1 MPTKEQEERLEGYQ
15 NDVDE
20 LKKVAADKIA
30 AMIND
35 GERLDVWI
43 EDMEALK
50 RQAHQF
56 DTPVETAEE
65 RAKKEKKELDE
76 FKSEFHKIRDTK
88 GYDMEKASSYL
99 SENSDL
105 LTKILETEGPD
116 ILKSQKNP
124 KDYSFLEKVYSAVYS
139 VFGAEYK
146 TYDVNALDKNGQGP
160 LHYLKP
166 SDDAYA
172 LAVQKGADVNLKNA
186 NGKTSSEEADQA
198 QKIAQEKAAEADR
211 VAKAKAEEVAKTKAA
226 EIEKAAKATETE
238 KSAKAKEATIPTKV
252 EPESW
257 VAKMKNALTGKA
269 AGRTP

>member
-1 MPTKEQEERLEGYQ
+1 MPTEEQKERLEGYNQ
-15 NDVDE
+15 AVNDLAID
-20 LKKVAADKIA
+20 AADKMA
-30 AMIND
+30 AMLKD
-35 GERLDVWI
+35 GERVYVLT

-56 DTPVETAEE
+56 NTPVETAEE

-88 GYDMEKASSYL
+88 GYNMEEASSYL

-105 LTKILETEGPD
+105 LTKILEKEGPD

-146 TYDVNALDKNGQGP
+146 TYDVNALDKNRQGP

-166 SDDAYA
+166 SDDVYA
-172 LAVQKGADVNLKNA
+172 LAVQKGADVNLKNT
-186 NGKTSSEEADQA
+186 NGKTSSEEAVEA
-198 QKIAQEKAAEADR
+198 QKIAQEKAAEAKR
-211 VAKAKAEEVAKTKAA
+211 VALAKAEEVAKAKAA
-226 EIEKAAKATETE
+226 EIERAAKA
-238 KSAKAKEATIPTKV
+238 KAEEITPTKV

-269 AGRTP
+269 AGRN